1 MIRQILLLCAVWP
14 AFGAQNTA
22 LVAAASGTVTLNKT
36 SQVSAFEWLP
46 DGAVLQTGPNS
57 RATVILLNGHRFEL
71 EPESRATIGEA
82 GLSSISGAVK
92 ELDPI
97 PPIPKPAP
105 LAVATSTAAAGAFR
119 GGMKIWPSN
128 GKATLAGPVVLSFR
142 KVDGAAV
149 YRIEVKDAD
158 GNQIAQEQ
166 TKSTEIT
173 VPLQPGAGYTWRVQA
188 FGQGGQIDQGQAGF
202 ATFTDEQMQARQAF
216 ADAIRGLPD
225 GLALLAEVDFQSG
238 LVREA
243 IDGFH
248 AALKLKPGDPAILQR
263 LAQIEK

>member
-1 MIRQILLLCAVWP
+1 MIRQILLFCVVLP
-14 AFGAQNTA
+14 AFGAQKTA
-22 LVAAASGTVTLNKT
+22 LVAAASGSVTLNKT
-36 SQVSAFEWLP
+36 SQVSAFEWLAE
-46 DGAVLQTGPNS
+46 GAVLETGPNS
-57 RATVILLNGHRFEL
+57 SATVILLNGHRFEL
-71 EPESRATIGEA
+71 GPRARATIGDA
-82 GLSSISGAVK
+82 RLSSISGTVK

-97 PPIPKPAP
+97 PPIPRPTP
-105 LAVATSTAAAGAFR
+105 LAAATSTAAAGAFR
-119 GGMKIWPSN
+119 GGMKVWPSN
-128 GKATLAGPVVLSFR
+128 GKAAMAGPVVFR
-142 KVDGAAV
+142 FQKVDGAAV

-188 FGQGGQIDQGQAGF
+188 FGQGGVIDQGQAGF
-202 ATFTDEQMQARQAF
+202 ATLSNEQIQARQVF

-225 GLALLAEVDFQSG
+225 GLALLAEVDLESG